1 MTLTFIPTAIDTV
14 VRVELDPIRDDRG
27 FFARAWCEDEF
38 AAAGL
43 ATAWVQAN
51 IGHNPVRGTLRGMH
65 RQREPHS
72 EAKLVRCTRG
82 RLLDVAVD
90 LRPDSP
96 TFRQWVSAELTAAR
110 GEMLFIGPGL
120 AHGYLTLE
128 PETDIFYQ
136 TSARYARESASG
148 VRYDDPAF
156 GIEWGAPIILVSEG
170 DRSWPLQDAE

>member
-1 MTLTFIPTAIDTV
+1 MALKFIPTGIERV

-43 ATAWVQAN
+43 ATHWVQAN
-51 IGHNPVRGTLRGMH
+51 IGHNPVGGTLRGMH
-65 RQREPHS
+65 YQRDPHP
-72 EAKLVRCTRG
+72 ETKLVRCTRG
-82 RLLDVAVD
+82 RVLDVAVD
-90 LRPDSP
+90 VRPGSL
-96 TFRQWVSAELTAAR
+96 TFRQWVSAELTAER

-128 PETDIFYQ
+128 PETDIYYQ
-136 TSARYARESASG
+136 TSVPFARESATG

-156 GIEWGAPIILVSEG
+156 GIEWGAPIVLISEA
-170 DRSWPLQDAE
+170 DRSWPLHDAG

>member
-38 AAAGL
+38 AAAGV

-65 RQREPHS
+65 HQREPHS

-128 PETDIFYQ
+128 PDTDIFYQ